1 MEIKNQIL
9 PFQDFEKSIQ
19 NAQQQ
24 DETDS
29 RNRLVFLEQNDKLFP
44 IQFVV
49 IGQLVV
55 NKIKRTTNNQEF
67 DYKKEKLLRFGRNGY
82 HSGKITN

>member
-49 IGQLVV
+49 IGQLTV
-55 NKIKRTTNNQEF
+55 NKIKGTTNNQKF
-67 DYKKEKLLRFGRNGY
+67 D
-82 HSGKITN
+82 

>member
-9 PFQDFEKSIQ
+9 PFQDFEKPIQ

-24 DETDS
+24 DKTDS
-29 RNRLVFLEQNDKLFP
+29 RNRLVFLEQNDEFFP

-49 IGQLVV
+49 MGQLTV
-55 NKIKRTTNNQEF
+55 NKIKRTTNNQKF
-67 DYKKEKLLRFGRNGY
+67 D
-82 HSGKITN
+82 